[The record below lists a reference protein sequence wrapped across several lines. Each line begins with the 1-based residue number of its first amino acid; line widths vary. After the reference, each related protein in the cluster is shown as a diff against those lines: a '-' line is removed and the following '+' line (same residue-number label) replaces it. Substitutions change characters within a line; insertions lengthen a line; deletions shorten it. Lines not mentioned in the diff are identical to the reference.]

1 MEVKLK
7 FNDINVKEEKEKTL
21 VKVLMLKG
29 EKGDTVSAEW
39 GTITGNLEDQ
49 TDLKTA
55 LNSKANQTETT
66 QALNS
71 KANASDLNNYYTKS
85 QIDTSLATTLGT
97 QDIVDRLDSTADDKV
112 LAASQGKILKDQ
124 VDEKIT
130 SYDNVASMKA
140 DTKLK
145 SGMHV
150 KTKGYY
156 VANDGGEA
164 EYIIKNSS
172 TKIYETLNNELVAE
186 LIIENNCINI
196 RQLGARSQDTEN
208 NKYDIK
214 QYIDKYIELIA
225 NNPNRCRLYIPSGIW
240 YCSPCDITNTNGF
253 DIYGDYGYYNNSLDS
268 TVITTLN
275 DNQDYIF
282 NFGTNTGT
290 YLKNFKLENILF
302 STYDYNYR
310 SQEKD
315 FYKSTPKIVNNE
327 VINMLY
333 CIHGKVDNI
342 LFINVIGR
350 ALKIASCWEIDFGTL
365 IFRFVSNPESSILCF
380 DKDKTYGEYSSIS
393 SCDFAKLYFEST
405 HGDLME
411 FKSGCDFGNNHIG
424 IINFEPNQFDYNNNF
439 TYEQISNDESNIPN
453 DVIHYSIIK
462 LPDNGSSLTGNKIES
477 IELNGFAEKLISYDN
492 NTYLYDTIIYTPN
505 QTFYMGLIIDTINS
519 TSTRKDIII
528 YKNESGNTPGNGNY
542 LIINNVCMYSEKDFI
557 FDLVNAFPI
566 IKCNGELQGYN
577 KIVTKLNKEITSF
590 YDVLSRTSTQN
601 KVLCSDNESI
611 TPLKLC
617 CKFIRYISDYQ
628 ACFINTGSKL
638 CIRAKILNEATYN
651 IRIQNEERNH
661 TQLLALVGTGDF
673 KWYEFELNAN
683 LNVFGQKIYFKADS
697 GTNPDN
703 ALLDCFIFKDI

>member
-1 MEVKLK
+1 MSIVTKPVILDDTGKDIRDALDSASAAILAAITNGYNEDMTLQEVVDARDGFQSLGQNIKHKPYYFDNVESMKLANLK
-7 FNDINVKEEKEKTL
+7 SGDCAITLGYYEPNDGGAGKYEIV
-21 VKVLMLKG
+21 
-29 EKGDTVSAEW
+29 
-39 GTITGNLEDQ
+39 TGNL
-49 TDLKTA
+49 TD
-55 LNSKANQTETT
+55 
-66 QALNS
+66 
-71 KANASDLNNYYTKS
+71 
-85 QIDTSLATTLGT
+85 
-97 QDIVDRLDSTADDKV
+97 
-112 LAASQGKILKDQ
+112 
-124 VDEKIT
+124 
-130 SYDNVASMKA
+130 
-140 DTKLK
+140 
-145 SGMHV
+145 
-150 KTKGYY
+150 
-156 VANDGGEA
+156 DGGS
-164 EYIIKNSS
+164 IH
-172 TKIYETLNNELVAE
+172 ELTNGLFAK
-186 LIIENNCINI
+186 LIIENNTINI
-196 RQLGARSQDTEN
+196 KQLGARSQDTEN

-214 QYIDKYIELIA
+214 QYINKYIEFIA

-253 DIYGDYGYYNNSLDS
+253 DIYGDYGYYNNSLDG
-268 TVITTLN
+268 TVITTLT

-302 STYDYNYR
+302 STYDYIFR

-424 IINFEPNQFDYNNNF
+424 IINFEPNQFDYNNNNF

-505 QTFYMGLIIDTINS
+505 QIFYMGLIIDTINS

-528 YKNESGNTPGNGNY
+528 YKNESGNTPSVGNF
-542 LIINNVCMYSEKDFI
+542 LIINNVCMYSEKDFV
-557 FDLVNAFPI
+557 FDLINAFPI

-577 KIVTKLNKEITSF
+577 KIATKLNKEITPF
-590 YDVLSRTSTQN
+590 YEILSRTSTQN

-638 CIRAKILNEATYN
+638 CIRAKIPNEATYN

-661 TQLLALVGTGDF
+661 TQLLALVGTGVF
-673 KWYEFELNAN
+673 KWYAFDLNEN

-703 ALLDCFIFKDI
+703 ALLDCFMFKDI